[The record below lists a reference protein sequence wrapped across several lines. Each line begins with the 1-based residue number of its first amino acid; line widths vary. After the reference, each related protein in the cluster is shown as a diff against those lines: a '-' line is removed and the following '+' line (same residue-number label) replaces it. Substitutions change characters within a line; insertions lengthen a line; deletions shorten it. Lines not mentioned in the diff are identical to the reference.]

1 MAEQKVFDPV
11 FFVGDLHKILSQV
24 TVSGPANIHNMDLA
38 LQGLGV
44 LQKWLQENQAQRQET
59 AQREEI

>member
-1 MAEQKVFDPV
+1 MQNQKTFDPI

-24 TVSGPANIHNMDLA
+24 TVSGPVNIHNMDLA
-38 LQGLGV
+38 LQGIGV